1 MPHEGIILFK
11 PKGIIPLRECPGP
24 KFLEKDGPNMD
35 SSIPTLPKLLKPAEL
50 SDHLGVP
57 KPTIYSWVRRGDI
70 PFVKLGGLVRFDPGE
85 IHDWLK
91 ERKHPARKKLLF
103 LREASSQG

>member
-1 MPHEGIILFK
+1 
-11 PKGIIPLRECPGP
+11 
-24 KFLEKDGPNMD
+24 MD
-35 SSIPTLPKLLKPAEL
+35 KENLTLPKLLRPAEL

-103 LREASSQG
+103 LRDPDISFFHKMTNSSCRRIGFNRGLIV

>member
-1 MPHEGIILFK
+1 MRGYP
-11 PKGIIPLRECPGP
+11 PLGFRWG
-24 KFLEKDGPNMD
+24 KRFLEKDGPKMD
-35 SSIPTLPKLLKPAEL
+35 KENLTLPKLLRPAEL

-103 LREASSQG
+103 LREASLQG